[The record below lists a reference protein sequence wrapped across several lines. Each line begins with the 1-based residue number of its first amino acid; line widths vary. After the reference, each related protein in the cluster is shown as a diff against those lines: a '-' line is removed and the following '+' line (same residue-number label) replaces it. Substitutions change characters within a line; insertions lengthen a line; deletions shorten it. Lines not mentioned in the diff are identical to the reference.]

1 MSREFREQFDK
12 VRAWAAEAQS
22 AGWLTE
28 RDLEGLHAMETD
40 FATELFHDRDR
51 RPLIVAFLGGT
62 GVGKSSLLNRLA
74 GHPVA
79 KVGVRRPTST
89 EATMYVH
96 RSQALNVF
104 AEGSPIA
111 DTRVEYH
118 DVEARRDVAWLDMPD
133 IDSVEAGNRRL
144 VLAWLPYVDWLV
156 YVVSPERYRDDIGRQ
171 LLERRHRK
179 HHWLF
184 VVNRWDEAVDVQ
196 LPDFA
201 ADLVDAGFGDP
212 LVLRTSCT
220 RARDDDF
227 DRLEDIINKAI
238 QDHGL
243 AELQRIGVL
252 ARLEELE
259 KTAND
264 MRRRLGSSRDWDVLR
279 DQCAEQIERRLDMYG
294 ERLGADLEV
303 IAQQYPPRPAIWR
316 ADPIPP
322 VLPEQ
327 EISKTIGTAYT
338 NDLIADIS
346 MDMAVRVEEK
356 GVRSGP
362 LRASLQD
369 ALDNAGTLILA
380 EIRNGIA
387 DAMKA
392 PEGTAQRMTRRVMDV
407 SVYMLP
413 ILAGLWV
420 AWNVVS
426 RYQQGI
432 SGENAFL
439 GIDFAVHSLL
449 MIGLSWFVPFLLSR
463 WLRPSLRDAAR
474 RGIHSG
480 LAKAA
485 HVIKASLTQA
495 LDVLIKQRTALLAA
509 FPEKVHPGGQK

>member
-1 MSREFREQFDK
+1 
-12 VRAWAAEAQS
+12 
-22 AGWLTE
+22 
-28 RDLEGLHAMETD
+28 METD

-118 DVEARRDVAWLDMPD
+118 DVEARREVAWLDMPD

-156 YVVSPERYRDDIGRQ
+156 YVVSPERYRDDIGWQ
-171 LLERRHRK
+171 LLEHRHRK

-201 ADLVDAGFGDP
+201 ADLVDAGFSAP

-220 RARDDDF
+220 LARDDDF

-264 MRRRLGSSRDWDVLR
+264 MRRRLGSLRDWDVLR
-279 DQCAEQIERRLDMYG
+279 DQCEEQIGRRLDIYG

-346 MDMAVRVEEK
+346 VDMALRVEEK

-369 ALDNAGTLILA
+369 ALDNAGALILA
-380 EIRNGIA
+380 EIRNDLA

-392 PEGTAQRMTRRVMDV
+392 PEGTAQRMARRAMDV
-407 SVYMLP
+407 SVYLLP
-413 ILAGLWV
+413 ILAGFWV

-426 RYQQGI
+426 RYQRGI

-439 GIDFAVHSLL
+439 GVDFAVHSLL

-480 LAKAA
+480 LGKAE
-485 HVIKASLTQA
+485 HVIKSSLTQA
-495 LDVLIKQRTALLAA
+495 LDVLIKKRKALLAA
-509 FPEKVHPGGQK
+509 FPEIAHPGGQK